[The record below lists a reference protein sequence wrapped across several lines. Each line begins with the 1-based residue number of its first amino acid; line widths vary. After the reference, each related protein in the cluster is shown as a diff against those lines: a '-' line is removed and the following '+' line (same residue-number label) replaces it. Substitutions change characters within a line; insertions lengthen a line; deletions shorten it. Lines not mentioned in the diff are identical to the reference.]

1 MTSRSELREHLRAKY
16 GSRAKAAAAPK
27 PTPER
32 AFVTHAESGRTVITA
47 PLREVASYNPHYLNL
62 TGRFVEADNPNRNG
76 AYWTSGDLHLGNA
89 TVAGGPLNW
98 LHQEH
103 QIVGSLTRSAFEVG
117 DAEVGNHIVA
127 DAVLWSFLFPDHHSL
142 AIEAAADENL
152 YYCVDPETEMLTARG
167 WMRYEDLEV
176 GELVYTADIDSGM
189 AGWQPLQAVN
199 VFDHDGKMLALEGQQ
214 HSSLTTD
221 NHRWFVS
228 QRTKTGPVTQ
238 WRRSDQ
244 LTQASA
250 VPRTLPG
257 MTPVTPTVSDALVEL
272 LAWFWTEGS
281 IQGRG
286 VTIYQS
292 HVANPVKNHRIAAAL
307 KSLFGSAGKVRD
319 GGLWYAS
326 RHGRMTHFHLCAA
339 AATLLLELAPDKVVR
354 PEFFGTL
361 TQSQLELF
369 INTSI
374 DGDGTRSKAD
384 GQVSI
389 TQASE
394 DRIRSF
400 EVACAL
406 AGIPTNTTEYVAP
419 AGFDKGGDIR
429 MWRTCLVRRSMY
441 VYPKRNSELAE
452 RGKRSGS
459 SAEWV
464 EYSGKVWCPTTPNGT
479 FLARRRGTVY
489 WTGNSMECISE
500 YVECMA
506 CYQEV
511 SYADYNAKMC
521 CSHLAERGAV
531 RRFKNPIFLGGAVI
545 VPPVQPGWANAD
557 LKLGRSAAA
566 LVEQANLS
574 AGNMTSTQALDL
586 AAAVLSWANRD

>member
-152 YYCVDPETEMLTARG
+152 YY
-167 WMRYEDLEV
+167 
-176 GELVYTADIDSGM
+176 
-189 AGWQPLQAVN
+189 
-199 VFDHDGKMLALEGQQ
+199 
-214 HSSLTTD
+214 
-221 NHRWFVS
+221 
-228 QRTKTGPVTQ
+228 
-238 WRRSDQ
+238 
-244 LTQASA
+244 
-250 VPRTLPG
+250 
-257 MTPVTPTVSDALVEL
+257 
-272 LAWFWTEGS
+272 
-281 IQGRG
+281 
-286 VTIYQS
+286 
-292 HVANPVKNHRIAAAL
+292 
-307 KSLFGSAGKVRD
+307 
-319 GGLWYAS
+319 
-326 RHGRMTHFHLCAA
+326 
-339 AATLLLELAPDKVVR
+339 
-354 PEFFGTL
+354 
-361 TQSQLELF
+361 
-369 INTSI
+369 
-374 DGDGTRSKAD
+374 
-384 GQVSI
+384 
-389 TQASE
+389 
-394 DRIRSF
+394 
-400 EVACAL
+400 
-406 AGIPTNTTEYVAP
+406 
-419 AGFDKGGDIR
+419 
-429 MWRTCLVRRSMY
+429 
-441 VYPKRNSELAE
+441 
-452 RGKRSGS
+452 
-459 SAEWV
+459 
-464 EYSGKVWCPTTPNGT
+464 
-479 FLARRRGTVY
+479 
-489 WTGNSMECISE
+489 SMECISE